1 MTIFVG
7 SGLVNKIILL
17 FAVTWFMISCGNIR
31 LGKDYRTA
39 NRASAE
45 IAPDPAK
52 TPEAVV
58 QVYSARAFNWRGI
71 FSLHTWVATKPA
83 KAPHFTVHQIV
94 GWRVRRGLPAL
105 FSAPDIPDRHWF
117 GYRPEILVDL
127 RGPKAASAIV
137 KIMEAVENYPYARD
151 YTLWPGPNSN
161 TFTAYVGRHVPEL
174 GLDMPV
180 TAVGKDFLANGAFV
194 GRAPSGTGFQVSIFG
209 VLGLLVARQEGM
221 EVNLLGLSFGIDP
234 LGPAL
239 KLPFIG
245 RLGFDLDR
253 RSTSA
258 TGQTESDF
266 TPSRLRRGR

>member
-1 MTIFVG
+1 MRGQVIQYFHKPG
-7 SGLVNKIILL
+7 VNKFCLL
-17 FAVTWFMISCGNIR
+17 LVAALVMLSRGNIR

-45 IAPDPAK
+45 MAPDPAK

-71 FSLHTWVATKPA
+71 FSLHTWIATKPA
-83 KAPHFTVHQIV
+83 NSPDYTVHQVV

-105 FSAPDIPDRHWF
+105 FSAPEIPDRHWF

-137 KIMEAVENYPYARD
+137 GIMKAVENYPYARD

-161 TFTAYVGRHVPEL
+161 TFTAYVGRQVPEL

-180 TAVGKDFLANGAFV
+180 TAVGKDFLAKGAFV

-209 VLGLLVARQEGM
+209 LLGLLVARQEGL
-221 EVNLLGLSFGIDP
+221 EVNLLGLGFGIDP
-234 LGPAL
+234 FGLAI

-258 TGQTESDF
+258 K
-266 TPSRLRRGR
+266 

>member
-1 MTIFVG
+1 M
-7 SGLVNKIILL
+7 L
-17 FAVTWFMISCGNIR
+17 FAVSWFMISCGNIR

-71 FSLHTWVATKPA
+71 FSLHTWIATKPA
-83 KAPHFTVHQIV
+83 NAPHYTVHQVV

-137 KIMEAVENYPYARD
+137 RIMEAVENYPYARD

-180 TAVGKDFLANGAFV
+180 TAVGKDFLANGSFV

-209 VLGLLVARQEGM
+209 LLGLLVARQEGL

-245 RLGFDLDR
+245 RLGIDLDR

-258 TGQTESDF
+258 K
-266 TPSRLRRGR
+266 